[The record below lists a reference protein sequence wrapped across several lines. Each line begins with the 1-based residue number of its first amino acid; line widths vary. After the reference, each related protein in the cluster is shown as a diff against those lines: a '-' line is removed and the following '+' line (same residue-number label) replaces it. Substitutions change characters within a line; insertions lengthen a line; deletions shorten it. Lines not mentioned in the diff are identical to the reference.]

1 MKKSVG
7 IMMCFFWL
15 CTGPLSAAEGKVGS
29 NTPLSGKLSV
39 YGEGF
44 QQAMLLALEEVN
56 GLQVTQIHPGT
67 IPAKSGSSA

>member
-1 MKKSVG
+1 
-7 IMMCFFWL
+7 MMCVFLL
-15 CTGPLSAAEGKVGS
+15 CTGPLSAAEVKVGS

-56 GLQVTQIHPGT
+56 AGGGCGI
-67 IPAKSGSSA
+67 